1 MTIASAKELR
11 QQGILEIL
19 QELGSASVTE
29 LGLRLG
35 VTEMTI
41 RRDLESLEDDGALK
55 RFHGGAK
62 LAFGSSYEPPLAVRE
77 KTNSEQKRS
86 IGRQIAE
93 LIDDGDTVILD
104 GGSTG
109 IAVAEAFTD
118 RHVTI
123 CPLSL
128 RVAWVFVRSTTVNLI
143 LPAGFVRPG
152 ELSLSGADTTDFLRA
167 HHFDH
172 YVLTASGLSI
182 NNGFTEWNSDDAA
195 VKRTALGVAGN
206 TIAAIDSSKFG
217 NVGFVKVCS
226 AERPQSIV
234 VDEGLDGRQL
244 EFLRTVASNVI
255 LAPQK

>member
-1 MTIASAKELR
+1 MPIASAKELR
-11 QQGILEIL
+11 HQSVLEIL

-29 LGLRLG
+29 LGVRLG

-41 RRDLESLEDDGALK
+41 RRDLEALEEDGALK

-77 KTNSEQKRS
+77 KTNAEQKRS
-86 IGRQIAE
+86 IGRQIAK

-123 CPLSL
+123 CTLSL
-128 RVAWVFVRSTTVNLI
+128 RVAWVFARSTTVNLL
-143 LPAGFVRPG
+143 LPGGSVRSG
-152 ELSLSGADTTDFLRA
+152 ELSLIGADTTDFLRG
-167 HHFDH
+167 HRFDH
-172 YVLTASGLSI
+172 YVMTASGLSI
-182 NNGFTEWNSDDAA
+182 DSGFTEWNSEDAA
-195 VKRTALGVAGN
+195 VKRTALSVADS
-206 TIAAIDSSKFG
+206 TLAAIDSSKFD

-226 AERPQSIV
+226 VGTPRSIV
-234 VDEGLDGRQL
+234 TDNGLSANQL
-244 EFLRTVASNVI
+244 ESLRKFSPNVI
-255 LAPQK
+255 LAVE